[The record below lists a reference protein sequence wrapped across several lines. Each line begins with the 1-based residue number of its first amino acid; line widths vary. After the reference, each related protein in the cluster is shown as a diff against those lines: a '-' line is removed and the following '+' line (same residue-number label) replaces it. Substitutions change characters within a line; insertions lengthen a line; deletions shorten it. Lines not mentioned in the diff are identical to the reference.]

1 MRIYCPVWFHCTLG
15 ASGLSQEDLREY
27 GPDVNSLALA
37 IARLRKTKASAVHY
51 KISAIMFH
59 SGVKHD
65 DLICLGV
72 CMSPDATVYI
82 YMFWHSA
89 TSLWL
94 VADFASVASY
104 TTSLFGNIEPSR
116 PRFCKVT
123 IQQGQTTTPG
133 TPCPTLCKQ
142 CVGSFTSRRIY
153 EQWRTGRRGLRFYRP
168 CPRRLESLTMCRC
181 NYKGSTFY
189 SVI

>member
-116 PRFCKVT
+116 PRFCND
-123 IQQGQTTTPG
+123 TTKSDHNTGNSVPYSFRTVRG
-133 TPCPTLCKQ
+133 FFYVPQDLWTMKNCETGPTVL
-142 CVGSFTSRRIY
+142 S
-153 EQWRTGRRGLRFYRP
+153 
-168 CPRRLESLTMCRC
+168 SLSEKTRKSNHVQM
-181 NYKGSTFY
+181 
-189 SVI
+189 